1 MPVLTS
7 DANPGTSSWATTLD
21 DVTNVQSADA
31 SPSLDLTVHTG
42 DAAAGAS
49 GNVDIQPG
57 TSSTEANRGHVPL
70 MGLRHVSAQ
79 ATNIAAVRT
88 MSLADSGG
96 IFDITQSSAFAITLP
111 AAAVGNAG
119 VRYTFFI
126 STIGAFAVT
135 VSDGGANL
143 EGTIVLDA
151 SVIPAT
157 GTTLTFINGA
167 VIGDN
172 IEVFSTGVNWMVR
185 AVSSAAGGITI
196 T

>member
-1 MPVLTS
+1 
-7 DANPGTSSWATTLD
+7 
-21 DVTNVQSADA
+21 
-31 SPSLDLTVHTG
+31 
-42 DAAAGAS
+42 
-49 GNVDIQPG
+49 
-57 TSSTEANRGHVPL
+57 
-70 MGLRHVSAQ
+70 
-79 ATNIAAVRT
+79 

-111 AAAVGNAG
+111 AVAVGNAG

-135 VSDGGANL
+135 ISDGGASL

-151 SVIPAT
+151 SVLPST

-196 T
+196 A